1 MFRGSYEAKI
11 TEGRLKLPT
20 DFEKLVVAANIKQF
34 YITSPNGKSAEIW
47 PLQEWEKRE
56 ARLAEY
62 NTDPVVKKYLN
73 FTSYYGQQV
82 EIDRQARLSLPRIL
96 RGAAK
101 LEGEVLVMGKI
112 TYLEVTNL
120 QLLAETLSA
129 SAVTDADLDRVSDV
143 LKPRVGAGIP

>member
-11 TEGRLKLPT
+11 AEGRLKLPT
-20 DFEKLVVAANIKQF
+20 DFEKLVAAASVKQF
-34 YITSPNGKSAEIW
+34 YVTSPNGKSAEIW
-47 PLQEWEKRE
+47 PLPEWEKRE
-56 ARLAEY
+56 GRLAEF

-73 FTSYYGQQV
+73 FTSYYGQQA
-82 EIDRQARLSLPRIL
+82 EIDKQARLSLPRIL

-101 LEGEVLVMGKI
+101 LEGDVLVMGKI

-120 QLLAETLSA
+120 EMLAETLSA

-143 LKPRVGAGIP
+143 LRSRGGAATP